1 LSLDKPYAGE
11 FIAVAK
17 LQALDLVQSTSGV
30 HRARGC
36 LAASQAAFHQTS
48 VRSMTSLVGSYSA
61 LVASMLAVLVR
72 FAAES
77 ALKLCKHVLA
87 AMQRLS
93 ERQATRVIARYQHL
107 AADHSAGVM
116 SPEQTSQRS

>member
-1 LSLDKPYAGE
+1 
-11 FIAVAK
+11 
-17 LQALDLVQSTSGV
+17 
-30 HRARGC
+30 
-36 LAASQAAFHQTS
+36 
-48 VRSMTSLVGSYSA
+48 MTSLAGSYSA
-61 LVASMLAVLVR
+61 LVASMLASLAR

-87 AMQRLS
+87 AMQRSS
-93 ERQATRVIARYQHL
+93 ERQAARVIARYRHL